1 MSRHVHHASNRTA
14 DIGSEFAHARYVAVP
29 ALLWA
34 VAIVGAIGA
43 TALQD
48 TPATAP
54 APVQTAPPAEV
65 AVVPLGA

>member
-1 MSRHVHHASNRTA
+1 MSRFVHHGSRRNAEVE
-14 DIGSEFAHARYVAVP
+14 SEFVHARYVVVP

-34 VAIVGAIGA
+34 AAIVAVVVA

-54 APVQTAPPAEV
+54 AQSAPPEQV